1 MNRIL
6 PLLSVA
12 ITALFIISCSK
23 EVSVDTTHASP
34 AGASGNFRAKIDG
47 KEWVADKVTE
57 AVRLQGIIS
66 IAGISVDKK
75 TVAIT
80 LLDSGVHT
88 YTLSSTTI
96 NVAAYIDS
104 SVADPTS
111 LTTNAGIN
119 PGDAG
124 GTLTITKIDESK
136 KTISGTFQFTV
147 FHPDNNQKKTFTEG
161 VFADIPYSTD
171 PIPGTGTGNGKDTF
185 AVKVDGVLW
194 KPGFALAANAGVQ
207 FTITGMEGTDKWLS
221 LFFPG
226 AITPGTYPI
235 GDLFTP
241 YSGSYNGLESTTG
254 SLQILEYN
262 TSARR
267 IRGTFNFHAEDA
279 LGGNATEL
287 TEGYFSLSY
296 Y

>member
-23 EVSVDTTHASP
+23 EVSVDTTNASP
-34 AGASGNFRAKIDG
+34 AGVSGNFRAKIDG

-124 GTLTITKIDESK
+124 GTLKQTPANMIHGNTNGLAFI
-136 KTISGTFQFTV
+136 V
-147 FHPDNNQKKTFTEG
+147 FMNALF
-161 VFADIPYSTD
+161 
-171 PIPGTGTGNGKDTF
+171 GTGSAGSF
-185 AVKVDGVLW
+185 AS
-194 KPGFALAANAGVQ
+194 
-207 FTITGMEGTDKWLS
+207 IM
-221 LFFPG
+221 
-226 AITPGTYPI
+226 
-235 GDLFTP
+235 
-241 YSGSYNGLESTTG
+241 
-254 SLQILEYN
+254 
-262 TSARR
+262 
-267 IRGTFNFHAEDA
+267 
-279 LGGNATEL
+279 
-287 TEGYFSLSY
+287 LSY
-296 Y
+296 TMKSEQRGDRAEI